1 MTLQIEHLDV
11 SSDGRKMVSGVDLLM
26 ERGTVT
32 AVLGANGAGK
42 SELVLG
48 LAGMLP
54 ITGGRFLLDSTDLT
68 GKSPSDIRAA
78 GVAAVPEGHRVLTR
92 LSVDDNLRAAGSL
105 LSDGL
110 EQTLA
115 DTYAIFPE
123 LAERKGQL
131 AGTMSGGQQQMLA
144 LGHAMMCRPHFM
156 LIDEMSLGL
165 APLVVKRLMG
175 FVTDLK
181 ARGVGVLLIEQFT
194 DMALSVSEHAIV
206 LRGGVVRYSG
216 RAENLARDPK
226 LLDEAYF
233 GADAVKDGAHVE
245 HGGE

>member
-1 MTLQIEHLDV
+1 MTLEV
-11 SSDGRKMVSGVDLLM
+11 SNLQVMSGARRVVDGVSLRIVPGQ
-26 ERGTVT
+26 VT

-42 SELVLG
+42 SELVLA
-48 LAGMLP
+48 LAGMMP
-54 ITGGRFLLDSTDLT
+54 VAGGTVTLDGVDLT
-68 GKSPSDIRAA
+68 GKDPATIRRA

-105 LSDGL
+105 LPEGV

-115 DTYAIFPE
+115 DTYALFPE

-144 LGHAMMCRPHFM
+144 LGHAMMCRPRVL

-175 FVTDLK
+175 FVAGLK
-181 ARGVGVLLIEQFT
+181 ERGVGVLLIEQFT
-194 DMALSVSEHAIV
+194 DLALGLSEEAVV
-206 LRGGVVRYSG
+206 LRGGKPRYAGPAKALSD
-216 RAENLARDPK
+216 DPA
-226 LLDEAYF
+226 LLDAAYF
-233 GADAVKDGAHVE
+233 GS
-245 HGGE
+245 